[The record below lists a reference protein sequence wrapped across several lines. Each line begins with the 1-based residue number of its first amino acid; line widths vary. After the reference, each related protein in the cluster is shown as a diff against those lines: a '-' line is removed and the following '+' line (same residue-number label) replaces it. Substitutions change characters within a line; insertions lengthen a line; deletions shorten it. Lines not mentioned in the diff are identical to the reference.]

1 MKERKVWKAEKVN
14 KRKVWK
20 AKKERESEEGKR
32 NVWKAKKVKEREE
45 FKQRKKRKR
54 RVQAKK
60 EEKEKKKKGK
70 KRKKI
75 YVSRASTSREKRR
88 CLVRCTVEGRRWP
101 LWKTSLFGKR
111 GRVGARSCRCTVVVG
126 VEWAVGVSSP
136 RLTKSFFVTFVPPTD
151 SLFDGGGA
159 CAVWP
164 AKGVRKESRAR
175 RDKTKKKQGAEN
187 TVWFGEECAVCTLR
201 KTSVW

>member
-1 MKERKVWKAEKVN
+1 MFGAVHGRGSAVASLEDVAV
-14 KRKVWK
+14 
-20 AKKERESEEGKR
+20 REA
-32 NVWKAKKVKEREE
+32 W
-45 FKQRKKRKR
+45 
-54 RVQAKK
+54 
-60 EEKEKKKKGK
+60 
-70 KRKKI
+70 
-75 YVSRASTSREKRR
+75 
-88 CLVRCTVEGRRWP
+88 
-101 LWKTSLFGKR
+101 
-111 GRVGARSCRCTVVVG
+111 SCRCTVAVD

-187 TVWFGEECAVCTLR
+187 TVWFCEACAVCTLL